1 MKKYLTLVNKE
12 NQIKN
17 NYLKNLKLVNIKL
30 ADNTPCQL
38 EEITYQNYLLFYL

>member
-17 NYLKNLKLVNIKL
+17 NYLKNIKLVNTKL
-30 ADNTPCQL
+30 VDNTLYQL
-38 EEITYQNYLLFYL
+38 EEITYQNYLLLKK

>member
-17 NYLKNLKLVNIKL
+17 NYLKNIKLVNTKL
-30 ADNTPCQL
+30 ADNTLCQL
-38 EEITYQNYLLFYL
+38 EEITYQNYL